1 MIGFSLIKFVNC
13 KSCRLF
19 IHKLGNNWMTI
30 DNYFDHISARVLP
43 ACSKVFIYRFSWK
56 VFPFES
62 KWVPKWVPWIFLKT
76 VFHKIYLVY
85 SWILCPICRSWECNY
100 SSGQFSTF
108 DVHINYD
115 KWDQLMIWSNHKS
128 MSGQSYTMLHKH
140 NDTSLLFHCRHP
152 NRNFHF
158 VNLRNKMFPLK
169 VLKCL
174 QFLQDINRVSK
185 FSCNDKC
192 LKSWGL
198 KS

>member
-1 MIGFSLIKFVNC
+1 
-13 KSCRLF
+13 
-19 IHKLGNNWMTI
+19 MTI
-30 DNYFDHISARVLP
+30 DNYFDHISAKVLP
-43 ACSKVFIYRFSWK
+43 ACSKVFIYRFSSN
-56 VFPFES
+56 VFPFKS

-85 SWILCPICRSWECNY
+85 SWILCPYVGHENVTTVVD
-100 SSGQFSTF
+100 SSLLLMFISTMTNG
-108 DVHINYD
+108 INLWFGATT
-115 KWDQLMIWSNHKS
+115 KAWA
-128 MSGQSYTMLHKH
+128 GSYTMLHKH
-140 NDTSLLFHCRHP
+140 DDRSLLFHCRHP
-152 NRNFHF
+152 NRNFSF